1 MWAIFTVILAIGA
14 RHINMAAFAPF
25 ALAAVVLVLE
35 AIALLGGTAGWATG
49 LVKVGG
55 WVALA
60 DSFAAGYLATA
71 ILLNSTIGKDL
82 LPLWPPRESAA

>member
-1 MWAIFTVILAIGA
+1 MSAIFTVILAIGA
-14 RHINMAAFAPF
+14 RHINMAAFTPF

-35 AIALLGGTAGWATG
+35 ATALLGGTAGWAAG
-49 LVKVGG
+49 LGKAGG

-71 ILLNSTIGKDL
+71 ILFELPLGKDL
-82 LPLWPPRESAA
+82 LPLWPPRELAT